1 MGNNKDYYK
10 ILGVSKNATE
20 AEIKK
25 AFRKL
30 AVKYHPDKNK
40 GDKAA
45 EEKFKEINEAYAV
58 LSDPEKR
65 KQYDAF
71 GSTEFH
77 KRYSQEDIFKNFDFG
92 NIFQDLGLGGDIF
105 SKIFFGGRTAGGGS
119 AGFEDIF
126 GQMFQTGG
134 GHEHTGGFSHPHA
147 KPKGQDLILE
157 LQLTPYEMIHGTK
170 KVVALNTPSGPEK
183 ISVKIPK
190 NIAPG
195 KKIRVAGKG
204 SQGPGGRGD
213 LYLLIKPQIDS
224 RFRVKGSDVEIDH
237 YLKFSEACLGTKI
250 EIPTVEGTKVRLNVP
265 AHTKCGQKLRI
276 RGKGLPKG
284 ATSRGDQY
292 VRLLIDVPKDLSPE
306 QMKAVNELKRIG
318 L

>member
-1 MGNNKDYYK
+1 MGNGKDYYK
-10 ILGVSKNATE
+10 ILGVSKNATD

-30 AVKYHPDKNK
+30 AIKYHPDKNK

-77 KRYSQEDIFKNFDFG
+77 KRYTQEDIFRNFDFS

-105 SKIFFGGRTAGGGS
+105 SRVFFGGRRGAGV
-119 AGFEDIF
+119 GFEDIL

-134 GHEHTGGFSHPHA
+134 GGFGHGDTYHFEGA
-147 KPKGQDLILE
+147 GAKGQDILME
-157 LQLTPYEMIHGTK
+157 LHLTPLEMIHGTK
-170 KVVALNTPSGPEK
+170 KTIAVGTPSGHEK
-183 ISVKIPK
+183 ISIRVPK
-190 NIAPG
+190 GVAPG
-195 KKIRVAGKG
+195 KKIRVTGKG
-204 SQGPGGRGD
+204 RPGPGGRGD
-213 LYLLIKPQIDS
+213 LYLVIQPQIDP
-224 RFRVKGSDVEIDH
+224 RFRIKGSDVEIDH
-237 YLKFSEACLGTKI
+237 YLRFSEACLGTKV
-250 EIPTVEGTKVRLNVP
+250 EVPTVDGTKVRLTIP
-265 AHTKCGQKLRI
+265 AGARCGQKLRL
-276 RGKGLPKG
+276 RGKGLPSG
-284 ATSRGDQY
+284 AGRRGDQY
-292 VRLLIDVPKDLSPE
+292 VKLLIDVPKHLSSE
-306 QMKAVNELKRIG
+306 QARAVEQLKKAG